1 MYKLNGGNIKSQPRA
16 VSVAWLNVGPLQW
29 GMVFKSPFFSNWSPS
44 DFKYFFPAQ
53 HDSVLTLKFQLGL
66 RRGSGMVLR

>member
-16 VSVAWLNVGPLQW
+16 VSVAWLNVGPLQLR
-29 GMVFKSPFFSNWSPS
+29 MVFKSPCFLNWSPN

-53 HDSVLTLKFQLGL
+53 HDPVLILKFQLGL
-66 RRGSGMVLR
+66 RGGFGMVLR